1 MSHAGINGLAV
12 VVAGFASF
20 AAGALWY
27 TSLGRAWLAA
37 LEKTKAQLSGP
48 SGRPP
53 VLPFIIALIADF
65 VIAYVLA
72 GAIGHL
78 GPGQVTL
85 RNGVISAGI
94 LWFGFVLTTVAVNN
108 AFAGRRVSLT
118 LIDAGHWLVAML
130 VAGAIIGAMGTA
142 Q

>member
-1 MSHAGINGLAV
+1 MSHAGVNVLAV
-12 VVAGFASF
+12 MIAGFASF

-27 TSLGRAWLAA
+27 TLLGGAWLVA
-37 LEKTKAQLSGP
+37 LEKTKAQLAPG
-48 SGRPP
+48 GRRP
-53 VLPFIIALIADF
+53 VLPFLIALIADLI
-65 VIAYVLA
+65 IAYVLA

-85 RNGVISAGI
+85 RNGIISAGI
-94 LWFGFVLTTVAVNN
+94 LWFGFVLTTLAVNN
-108 AFAGRRVSLT
+108 AFAGRRPSLT